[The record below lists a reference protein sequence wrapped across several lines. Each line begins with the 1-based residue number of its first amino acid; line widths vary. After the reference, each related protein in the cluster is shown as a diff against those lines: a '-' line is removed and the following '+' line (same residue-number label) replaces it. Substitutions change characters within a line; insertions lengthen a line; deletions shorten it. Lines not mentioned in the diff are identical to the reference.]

1 VIALSLVVLTGFVGQ
16 ISLAQGAIAGTAGFA
31 LSKYFSDWPF
41 PLGPIVAALIAALF
55 GLAIAVPALRVRG
68 VNLAVVTLAAAV
80 AIEELV
86 FKNPKLAG
94 STGALAVPP
103 PKIGGK
109 DFGPNNVK
117 LKVFGIRATDVVPPN
132 VWFGVLCLIFVV
144 LLALLV
150 VNVRRSG
157 TGRRFLT
164 VRGNERAAAAAGVSV
179 AGTKM
184 LAFGLS
190 AFIAGLGGVLSG
202 YRFGSVTPLYF
213 GALNS
218 LLFLAFAYLGGISS
232 VMGAILAG
240 TLAPNGVTFTA
251 FEKWFSLDP
260 NYVPLI
266 GGVGLIFNA
275 IKNPEGLAGAFS
287 LAAAQIRHV
296 LGRRSAKSPPEPE
309 VAVTAASAGG
319 S

>member
-1 VIALSLVVLTGFVGQ
+1 M
-16 ISLAQGAIAGTAGFA
+16 
-31 LSKYFSDWPF
+31 
-41 PLGPIVAALIAALF
+41 
-55 GLAIAVPALRVRG
+55 
-68 VNLAVVTLAAAV
+68 
-80 AIEELV
+80 
-86 FKNPKLAG
+86 
-94 STGALAVPP
+94 PP

-144 LLALLV
+144 LLALVV

-190 AFIAGLGGVLSG
+190 AFVAGLGGVLSG

-251 FEKWFSLDP
+251 FEKWFNLDP
-260 NYVPLI
+260 KYVPAHRRRRAHLH
-266 GGVGLIFNA
+266 
-275 IKNPEGLAGAFS
+275 
-287 LAAAQIRHV
+287 RH
-296 LGRRSAKSPPEPE
+296 PEPGGPRRRLQPGRGPDPPPR
-309 VAVTAASAGG
+309 SGAGRP
-319 S
+319 SRHRRPRWP